1 VNKNETHYIDPNTK
15 EPLKLI
21 YNVHL
26 TMPAL
31 HDGFIE
37 VEAYSEE
44 EAARIALDQDFLEI
58 EWEEDS
64 GDTYG
69 IEVFD
74 IDCDPPEGAVLV
86 PATYS
91 EADISA
97 LIEDAVEYRKTGE
110 DHSSDSAQDGEQCR

>member
-1 VNKNETHYIDPNTK
+1 MNKNETLYIDPNTK

-44 EAARIALDQDFLEI
+44 EAARIALDQDVLEI

-86 PATYS
+86 PATSS

-97 LIEDAVEYRKTGE
+97 QFEEIGE
-110 DHSSDSAQDGEQCR
+110 VPKDYSSDSATGGAPCK